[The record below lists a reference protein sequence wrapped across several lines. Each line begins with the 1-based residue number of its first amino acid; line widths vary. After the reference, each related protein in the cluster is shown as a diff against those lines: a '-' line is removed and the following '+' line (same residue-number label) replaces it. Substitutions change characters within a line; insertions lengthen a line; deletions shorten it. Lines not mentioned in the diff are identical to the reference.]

1 MCTAFADA
9 SKSERP
15 TCMSPPRIGM
25 ATFFS
30 KQEHHYSH
38 SKRRGTGSA
47 SYTEVIP
54 TYCTQYGY
62 KAKASCGI
70 SLTAK
75 WVQPHFHGS
84 VWDSLQALLKT
95 VGARSCIPPHFGI
108 KDKRGGKD
116 PIAWTTES
124 PPLGWTTD
132 SWAECS
138 LTSMWDQ
145 RSALCEVALVGITHT
160 V

>member
-1 MCTAFADA
+1 MNASMCTAFADA

-84 VWDSLQALLKT
+84 VLGSLQDHLK
-95 VGARSCIPPHFGI
+95 RSSQGCRCWVLEPTSFRRQGHNI
-108 KDKRGGKD
+108 GGKG
-116 PIAWTTES
+116 PI
-124 PPLGWTTD
+124 GWTTD
-132 SWAECS
+132 SARI
-138 LTSMWDQ
+138 TS
-145 RSALCEVALVGITHT
+145 LVGFTDT